1 MSLLYENKQADVE
14 GVEERV
20 RLIGPR
26 IAEIWQR
33 SDEEEQPPGVIA
45 DRIVEE
51 RLALG
56 RRAKSE
62 SVRRTKYEES

>member
-1 MSLLYENKQADVE
+1 M
-14 GVEERV
+14 
-20 RLIGPR
+20 IGPR
-26 IAEIWQR
+26 LADIWQR

-62 SVRRTKYEES
+62 SVRRTKYEND